1 MFYQLSSVI
10 LNTSVDLLT
19 LRPFTILINFS
30 FSLSLWRT
38 FPCWYVSQTIFFSL
52 LLIISSN
59 SQITDV
65 VSSHFCILS
74 AFSSI
79 CFNFFIKFLF
89 NFFFG
94 LSYCLAVF
102 RNPFQFFNLKLK
114 KQCWKG
120 FKKSNKNIAQKSNH
134 QF

>member
-1 MFYQLSSVI
+1 MFYQLSNVI

-79 CFNFFIKFLF
+79 CFNFFINEQFTSSSFLISSLVF
-89 NFFFG
+89 LIVLLFSEILSNF
-94 LSYCLAVF
+94 LI
-102 RNPFQFFNLKLK
+102 
-114 KQCWKG
+114 
-120 FKKSNKNIAQKSNH
+120 KN
-134 QF
+134 